1 MFRRVPMYVAAD
13 LDELEALVATAPK
26 PIVLIFDADNT
37 LVPQGVPVEEFKQ
50 GVNAAIDR
58 FEAHP
63 SVAQVI
69 VLTNGPDRG
78 VPEMIH
84 RGNKPFTTRR
94 RLGLTEAHSRVCVVG
109 DQVLTDGVLAWRLGD
124 MFVHLALS
132 TEGESPRQARMRRVG
147 NLLSRVLLERRQGPM
162 TF

>member
-13 LDELEALVATAPK
+13 FDELERLVATAAK

-37 LVPQGVPVEEFKQ
+37 LVPQGVPVDEFKQ

-58 FEAHP
+58 FEAQP
-63 SVAQVI
+63 SVARVI

-78 VPEMIH
+78 VPEMVH

-94 RLGLTEAHSRVCVVG
+94 RLGLTGAHTGVCVVG
-109 DQVLTDGVLAWRLGD
+109 DQILTDGVLAWRLGAA
-124 MFVHLALS
+124 FVLLALD
-132 TEGESPRQARMRRVG
+132 TEMEATRQAGMRRIG
-147 NLLSRVLLERRQGPM
+147 NVLTGLLFRS
-162 TF
+162 